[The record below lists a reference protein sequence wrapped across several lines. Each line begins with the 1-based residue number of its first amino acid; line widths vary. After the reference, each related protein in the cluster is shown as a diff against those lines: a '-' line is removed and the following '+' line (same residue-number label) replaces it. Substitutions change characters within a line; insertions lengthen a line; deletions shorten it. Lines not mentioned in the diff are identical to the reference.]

1 VEWRK
6 TVVLRYLQLRS
17 LAAVCAVLLF
27 GGLFLAF
34 PAASRAPQ
42 IDLAEDLAGKA
53 TDPFK
58 LSHGR
63 VLVFLFVRTDCPIS
77 NRYAPAIH
85 QLAEKFHGQAD
96 FWLVYPDAG
105 ESASRIRAHLT
116 EFHYS
121 IPALRDLHHSLV
133 KRAQAT
139 ITPESAVFDSAG
151 KLVYHGR
158 IDNWYED
165 FGRSRPAA
173 TTHELEGAIRS
184 ALEGRAIS
192 PDQASAV
199 GCYIADLK

>member
-1 VEWRK
+1 MEK
-6 TVVLRYLQLRS
+6 TVPLRYSRLPS
-17 LAAVCAVLLF
+17 LAALCAVLLF
-27 GGLFLAF
+27 GGLLAF
-34 PAASRAPQ
+34 PAVSRVPQ

-58 LSHGR
+58 SSHGR

-105 ESASRIRAHLT
+105 ESPTRIRAHLT
-116 EFHYS
+116 EFHFS
-121 IPALRDLHHSLV
+121 IPVLRDLHHSLV

-139 ITPESAVFDSAG
+139 ITPESAVFDTAG

-165 FGRSRPAA
+165 FGRARPAA
-173 TTHELEGAIRS
+173 TTHELESAIRS
-184 ALEGRAIS
+184 ALEGRAVS